1 MLPNTIDAQLAQF
14 KNIPDELKALRQ
26 WVLWRKEDIGASK
39 PTKIP
44 YQVNGHKASVVV
56 PQNWSAFDDVCEVFK
71 SGHYSGI
78 GFVFTI
84 NDPFVFVDLDKAPDQ
99 LTMDRQLKVFQTL
112 NSYSELSPSDEG
124 LHIIAKGPHLP
135 NGRKRHSIE
144 IYSDGRYATFT
155 GKIYNGVGIQE
166 RRDEIISLWEQLG
179 EGSPQQYIYK
189 GDVEE
194 KLSDEEVI
202 RIASEAANGD
212 KFQSLYAG
220 DFSNY
225 PSQSEADL
233 SLINIIEFYTKNRAQ
248 IARIFRA
255 SGLGKRSKAKRQ
267 DYVNWMINKSF
278 DKEIP
283 HIDMDGLK
291 IEVESVINSP
301 HDLNN
306 CHGGDGSVAQRLEPS
321 AHNTLVAGSNPA
333 ASTIYNY
340 NHNTIGYE
348 GVSPSGKASGFGP
361 DTVGSSPTT
370 PANLPKL
377 QATKEK
383 LYLTPPPGLLGEI
396 ANFIYQAAPRP
407 VPEIA
412 IAAAIGLMAGVC
424 GRAYNVSST
433 GLNQYV
439 LLLAKTGRGK
449 EAIQSGISKLISAV
463 RQQVPTIE
471 ECVGPDEIA
480 SGPALYKY
488 LHKNSCFV
496 SILSEFGLRLQQ
508 ISDAYGNGPNVS
520 LRRMILQLYA
530 KSGYNDVAHPS
541 IYSDKDK
548 NINAIASPSFSILGE
563 STPHTFYRNLTEE
576 MISEGLLPRFLL
588 IEYNGDR
595 VEENV
600 NHAQAKPSFEL
611 IDKLAACAANSA
623 QVQNAQPRRVITV
636 SLDEASQ
643 KLSNKYSKRCDDFIN
658 NKKNNEVIIEL
669 WNRAHLKVL
678 KLAAIV
684 AVGVNMWNP
693 IIEKEHL
700 EWAIGMVDADI
711 AALTARFEEG
721 MIGANTQ
728 EVKQIDEVIRVI
740 KEYVTSPWSEVLR
753 YASTK
758 DRKLYDDKVITY
770 GYISK
775 RLIAVAAFRND
786 KVGAT
791 NAIKRALQILM
802 DRDYIN
808 EISREQLK
816 QKFGTTQKSYMITNT
831 ILLKEA

>member
-1 MLPNTIDAQLAQF
+1 MLSNTIDAQLAQF

-26 WVLWRKEDIGASK
+26 WILWRKEDIGASK

-44 YQVNGHKASVVV
+44 YQVNGHKASVVQ

-78 GFVFTI
+78 GFVFTV

-255 SGLGKRSKAKRQ
+255 SGLGKRSKAQRQ

-283 HIDMDGLK
+283 QIDMDGLK
-291 IEVESVINSP
+291 IEVESVIN
-301 HDLNN
+301 DN
-306 CHGGDGSVAQRLEPS
+306 GSVAQRLEPS
-321 AHNTLVAGSNPA
+321 AHNTLVAGSSPA

-340 NHNTIGYE
+340 NHNAIGYE

-383 LYLTPPPGLLGEI
+383 LYLTPPPGLVGEI

-488 LHKNSCFV
+488 LHKNPCFV

-740 KEYVTSPWSEVLR
+740 KEYVTSSWTEVLR
-753 YASTK
+753 YASAK

-831 ILLKEA
+831 ILLKE